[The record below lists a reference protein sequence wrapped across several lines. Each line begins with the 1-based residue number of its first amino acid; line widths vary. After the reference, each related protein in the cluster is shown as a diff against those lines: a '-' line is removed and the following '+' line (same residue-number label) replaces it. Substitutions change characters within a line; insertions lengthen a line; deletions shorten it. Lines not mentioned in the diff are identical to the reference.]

1 MINKEDLKFFDP
13 QIELKEKAVSKSLQ
27 FIPGTKIP
35 IPSEVEI
42 SESGICNRKC
52 HFCPRSDPD
61 YDHRKEFIKFTL
73 FKKLCDELKELNF
86 SGLFIFSGFVEPL
99 LDKNIYKLISYAK
112 QVLPKARIEII
123 TNGDVLNLK
132 RLKKLYDSGLDR
144 MQVSLYDGEEQH
156 KSFIKLGKKLNLT
169 SEKYVLRPRY
179 LPEENNFGITLSNR
193 GGMLENA
200 DFKIPARKTRLNEP
214 CYYLNYKFFLIT
226 MVMF

>member
-27 FIPGTKIP
+27 FITGTKIP

-132 RLKKLYDSGLDR
+132 RLKKLYDSR
-144 MQVSLYDGEEQH
+144 S
-156 KSFIKLGKKLNLT
+156 
-169 SEKYVLRPRY
+169 
-179 LPEENNFGITLSNR
+179 
-193 GGMLENA
+193 
-200 DFKIPARKTRLNEP
+200 
-214 CYYLNYKFFLIT
+214 
-226 MVMF
+226 